1 MSLVAPFPAGR
12 NAALS
17 ARHGRPSSGSP
28 GRRTRISPGTTS
40 PALLR
45 VVPDP
50 TPTIQPSSVRRP
62 SLRLTRRGHVVL
74 FAVSCLA
81 LFGIVLGSGAVAD
94 ASVEGG
100 AAPVTATV
108 VVAQGDSLWSI
119 ARSLSND
126 QDPREMVQRIRELNG
141 IGDWPIVP
149 GQRLVVPTVPEHS

>member
-1 MSLVAPFPAGR
+1 M
-12 NAALS
+12 
-17 ARHGRPSSGSP
+17 
-28 GRRTRISPGTTS
+28 
-40 PALLR
+40 
-45 VVPDP
+45 
-50 TPTIQPSSVRRP
+50 
-62 SLRLTRRGHVVL
+62 L